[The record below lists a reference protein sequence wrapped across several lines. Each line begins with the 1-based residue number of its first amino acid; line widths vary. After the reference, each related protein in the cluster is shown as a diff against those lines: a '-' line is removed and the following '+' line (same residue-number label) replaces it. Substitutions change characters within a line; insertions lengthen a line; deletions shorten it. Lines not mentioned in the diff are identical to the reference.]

1 MRFWC
6 SKLLEPWS
14 WEFRAYPGVWLAVA
28 ALVLP
33 YLVAQHRRRGPNPDR
48 ARRTAAWLAGSAILW
63 VASDWP
69 LGLLG
74 ASYLASAHMV
84 QYMLYTLAAAPLL
97 LLGTPEWMARR
108 VLSRLR
114 LYRLVRRFSH
124 PLVAALVFN
133 LLLVLTHSPFVVDRF
148 RASELGSFGM
158 DVVWL
163 LSGLVLWLPIVA
175 PLPELRQSSRPVKM
189 AYLFL
194 AAGVVPA
201 IPGGFLTFAS
211 YPLYATYEL
220 APRVGGI
227 PADVDQ
233 QMAGLIMKLGGIP
246 IVWGVILGQMVLW
259 ANEAGVGKPPP
270 RVPRAAPVPPS

>member
-114 LYRLVRRFSH
+114 LYRLVRRLSH

>member
-28 ALVLP
+28 TLVLP

-114 LYRLVRRFSH
+114 LYRLVRRLSH